1 MESRWHPHV
10 TVAAVARQDGKYLM
24 VLEGYR
30 GSTVINQPA
39 GHVEQGES
47 LEQAVVRETLE
58 ETGWR
63 FQPDHLI
70 GIYHFV
76 AANGET
82 YFRFAFGGKLLSHDH
97 SDLDPAIE
105 EVLWLDRQ
113 DIGNSGYNLRN
124 QVVTRCIDDFEAGQK
139 IPWGSVKC
147 L

>member
-24 VLEGYR
+24 VLERYR

-39 GHVEQGES
+39 GHVERGES

-63 FQPDHLI
+63 FRPDHLI

-76 AANGET
+76 ATNGET
-82 YFRFAFGGKLLSHDH
+82 YFRFAFGGELLSHDH

-105 EVLWLDRQ
+105 EVLWLDQQ

-124 QVVTRCIDDFEAGQK
+124 QVVTRCLDDFEAGQK
-139 IPWGSVKC
+139 IPRGFVKC